1 MKSCNKVYTSLYEE
15 TLLYLETKFPEAGTD
30 VVMEAAAWMAART
43 LVAVNDS
50 YMMLMGRHETPV
62 RKPSKPS
69 SEDIDRVNKRRA
81 DIMRECEK

>member
-1 MKSCNKVYTSLYEE
+1 MKTYNNVYTSLYEE
-15 TLLYLETKFPEAGTD
+15 TLRYLEAKFPEAGSD

-50 YMMLMGRHETPV
+50 YIAMMGRYE
-62 RKPSKPS
+62 KPSY
-69 SEDIDRVNKRRA
+69 EDLKKANKRRA

>member
-1 MKSCNKVYTSLYEE
+1 MKNHNKVYTNLYEE
-15 TLLYLETKFPEAGTD
+15 TMRYLEAKFPEAGTD

-50 YMMLMGRHETPV
+50 YMAMMRGYEKPV

-69 SEDIDRVNKRRA
+69 REDIDRVNKRRA

>member
-1 MKSCNKVYTSLYEE
+1 MNKVYTSLYDE
-15 TLLYLETKFPEAGTD
+15 TLCYLEAKFPEAGTD

-50 YMMLMGRHETPV
+50 YMVLMNRYETPV
-62 RKPSKPS
+62 RGASRGS
-69 SEDIDRVNKRRA
+69 REDIERGNKRRA

>member
-1 MKSCNKVYTSLYEE
+1 MNKVYTNLYEE
-15 TLLYLETKFPEAGTD
+15 TLRYLEAKFPEAGSD

-50 YMMLMGRHETPV
+50 YMALTSLYGKPV

-69 SEDIDRVNKRRA
+69 SEDIERGNKRRA

>member
-1 MKSCNKVYTSLYEE
+1 MKTYNKVYTNLYEE
-15 TLLYLETKFPEAGTD
+15 TLCYLEAKFPEAGTD
-30 VVMEAAAWMAART
+30 ILMETAAWMAART

-50 YMMLMGRHETPV
+50 YMMLMNRHETPV

>member
-1 MKSCNKVYTSLYEE
+1 MKTYNKVYTNLYDE
-15 TLLYLETKFPEAGTD
+15 TLRYLEAKFPESGTD
-30 VVMEAAAWMAART
+30 IVMEAAAWMAART

-50 YMMLMGRHETPV
+50 YMALTNLYGTPV
-62 RKPSKPS
+62 RRSSKPS

>member
-15 TLLYLETKFPEAGTD
+15 TLWYLEAKFPEAGTD

-50 YMMLMGRHETPV
+50 YMALTNLYGTPV
-62 RKPSKPS
+62 RRSSKPS

>member
-1 MKSCNKVYTSLYEE
+1 MKTYSKIYTNLYEE
-15 TLLYLETKFPEAGTD
+15 TLYYLEAKFPEAGTD

-50 YMMLMGRHETPV
+50 YMALMGRCG
-62 RKPSKPS
+62 KPSW
-69 SEDIDRVNKRRA
+69 EDIEKANKRRA

>member
-1 MKSCNKVYTSLYEE
+1 MKTYNNVYTSLYEE
-15 TLLYLETKFPEAGTD
+15 TLRYLEAKFPEAGSD

-50 YMMLMGRHETPV
+50 YIAMMGLRE
-62 RKPSKPS
+62 KPSY
-69 SEDIDRVNKRRA
+69 EDLKKANKRRA